1 MKFLSSDVITSE
13 TSVAEREPRKKRAV
27 QSRREAIRTR
37 VEEQGFCSISELS
50 SLTGVSEMTTRRDVQ
65 VLVEK
70 KVLKS
75 FHGGVS
81 AFPSKDFQ
89 GSNYTKREFR
99 AGHLKQALAQRA
111 AALVSNDDSIS
122 LDTGTTITALARE
135 INTFERLSIVT
146 ASIPALNA
154 LQKDK
159 DFAITVL
166 GGSYNSSSQSI
177 SGAAAID
184 AIQNVHVD
192 IFFLSASR
200 VSERGVYCGNDY
212 DAGTKRALIEVADLV
227 VLVCDSSKF
236 EQSAVAKVCGW
247 ESVDVFV
254 VDEGLSQEMSELIS
268 SYGTEVVSVAIPGV

>member
-1 MKFLSSDVITSE
+1 MPNSE
-13 TSVAEREPRKKRAV
+13 IPVAEREPRKKRAV
-27 QSRREAIRTR
+27 QSRREAIQNR
-37 VEEQGFCSISELS
+37 VGEQGFCSISELS

-89 GSNYTKREFR
+89 GSDYTKREVR

-111 AALVSNDDSIS
+111 VALVNNDDSIS

-135 INTFERLSIVT
+135 INTFDRLSIVT

-154 LQKDK
+154 LDKEK

-166 GGSYNSSSQSI
+166 GGSYNSGSQSI
-177 SGAAAID
+177 SGTAAVD

-200 VSERGVYCGNDY
+200 VSERGVYCANDY
-212 DAGTKRALIEVADLV
+212 DAVTKRALIEVADLV

-254 VDEGLSQEMSELIS
+254 VDEGLSLEMVELIS
-268 SYGTEVVSVAIPGV
+268 NYGTEVVSAAIPGV